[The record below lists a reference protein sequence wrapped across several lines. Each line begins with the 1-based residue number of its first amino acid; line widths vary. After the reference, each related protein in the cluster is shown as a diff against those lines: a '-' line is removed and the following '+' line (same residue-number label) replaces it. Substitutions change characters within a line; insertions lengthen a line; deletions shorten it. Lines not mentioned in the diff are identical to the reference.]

1 MSGFGTLATGMAGL
15 LPLMLFAAASIAAA
29 QSTDVQ
35 EDGNSGTQQVENTDR
50 RQPVGLA
57 DGRDEDGQIYIAA
70 VHGDWD
76 VRCVRADD
84 GPDPCQM
91 YQLLEDD
98 SGNPVAEITVFPLS
112 GNIDFVA
119 GAAIVTPLETLL
131 TERLEIS
138 VDGGEVRR
146 HPFLWCSAA
155 GCVSH
160 IGLNE
165 ADLTAFRRGFQA
177 KVSIVPALAPNRT
190 IDLTVSLTGFIASYD
205 DVFARSRN

>member
-1 MSGFGTLATGMAGL
+1 MTGLRTHVARIAGI

-29 QSTDVQ
+29 QSVDVQ
-35 EDGNSGTQQVENTDR
+35 EDGNSGSPQVENTDPK
-50 RQPVGLA
+50 QPVGLA
-57 DGRDEDGQIYIAA
+57 DGRDENGQVYIAA

-76 VRCVRADD
+76 VRCVRVDD

-112 GNIDFVA
+112 GDIDFVA

-131 TERLEIS
+131 TEGLEIS

-146 HPFLWCSAA
+146 HPFHWCSAA
-155 GCVSH
+155 GCVSR
-160 IGLNE
+160 ISLNE

-177 KVSIVPALAPNRT
+177 KLSIVPALAPNRT

-205 DVFARSRN
+205 DVFVRSRN